1 LTISRTDES
10 IVRAIVSLA
19 RGVGLTVVAE
29 GIESV
34 EQLEFVTHLEC
45 DQWQGYHCCPP
56 QPAACFEAMLADRTG
71 TRSAL
76 VAALSAMVAR
86 GTDP

>member
-1 LTISRTDES
+1 MTDSMQERLAFENDLR
-10 IVRAIVSLA
+10 RA
-19 RGVGLTVVAE
+19 
-29 GIESV
+29 
-34 EQLEFVTHLEC
+34 
-45 DQWQGYHCCPP
+45 
-56 QPAACFEAMLADRTG
+56 MADRTG